1 MLVIRR
7 AKVHYYFILMCF
19 AIDFSMTGAVE
30 LPSFSLSKP
39 DFWTITADF
48 PAGLR
53 PSAGLLGDRRPW
65 QG

>member
-7 AKVHYYFILMCF
+7 AKVHYYFILMYF
-19 AIDFSMTGAVE
+19 AIDFSMTGAAE

-39 DFWTITADF
+39 DFCAITADF
-48 PAGLR
+48 SVGLR

>member
-19 AIDFSMTGAVE
+19 AIVFSMTGAAD
-30 LPSFSLSKP
+30 LPSFSLSKR
-39 DFWTITADF
+39 DFLAITADF

-53 PSAGLLGDRRPW
+53 PSVVLHGGRRPW